1 MSNTCASCGES
12 FGLLRTGIELS
23 DGSLCD
29 ACARERGLPGER
41 ILDKVKDLGGEQTVE
56 SVKDVLGR
64 LSVHDDGS
72 AGALAPV
79 LVGRWGLAHP
89 AGLTQVMMTEEF
101 AGTYVV
107 SAKSFQKV
115 VFDDVHGLMYVGL
128 PEGED
133 RNGIVKLR
141 GYVDG
146 RIIPYEKIIS
156 FEVLQNSHQVASG
169 GLGRAVVGGLL
180 FGGAGA
186 VVGAV
191 TGKSTSVEERQ
202 SIKVNITLD
211 NPASP
216 LVTVTMFKKG
226 LLSGDG
232 SDAASETQRLVAKL
246 NQVFAARER
255 GVVYAGWRGTAEDF
269 AAYREWLEGAERRLA
284 AASAKPALPSVP
296 EASDFSTCPVCG
308 TRNPA
313 DARFC
318 TACGGAIEGVSGD
331 ATEAEPAPGAT
342 GCEDPADEGVVP
354 EVELPADPE
363 CEDDAGISD
372 ACGQEPAGE
381 GAPEPEA
388 APLSEQ
394 AADPVAEIRRY
405 KELLDEGILTEE
417 EFAAK
422 KRQLLGI

>member
-1 MSNTCASCGES
+1 M
-12 FGLLRTGIELS
+12 R
-23 DGSLCD
+23 
-29 ACARERGLPGER
+29 
-41 ILDKVKDLGGEQTVE
+41 
-56 SVKDVLGR
+56 
-64 LSVHDDGS
+64 
-72 AGALAPV
+72 
-79 LVGRWGLAHP
+79 
-89 AGLTQVMMTEEF
+89 
-101 AGTYVV
+101 
-107 SAKSFQKV
+107 
-115 VFDDVHGLMYVGL
+115 
-128 PEGED
+128 
-133 RNGIVKLR
+133 LR

-211 NPASP
+211 NPANP

-255 GVVYAGWRGTAEDF
+255 GVVYAGWRGAAEDF

-308 TRNPA
+308 THNPA

-318 TACGGAIEGVSGD
+318 TACGGAIEGVPGN
-331 ATEAEPAPGAT
+331 TTKAEPAPEPT
-342 GCEDPADEGVVP
+342 GCEAPVDEELVP
-354 EVELPADPE
+354 EVEPPADPE
-363 CEDDAGISD
+363 CEDDADTSG
-372 ACGQEPAGE
+372 AFGQGPAGE
-381 GAPEPEA
+381 EAPEPEETL
-388 APLSEQ
+388 PSTQ

>member
-12 FGLLRTGIELS
+12 LGLLRTGIELS

-29 ACARERGLPGER
+29 ACARKRGLPGER
-41 ILDKVKDLGGEQTVE
+41 ILDKVKGLGGEQTVE

-64 LSVHDDGS
+64 LSVHDDGT
-72 AGALAPV
+72 AGVLASV

-101 AGTYVV
+101 EGTYVV

-133 RNGIVKLR
+133 RNGIVRLR

-211 NPASP
+211 NPANP

-232 SDAASETQRLVAKL
+232 SDAAAETQRLVAKL

-308 TRNPA
+308 THNPA
-313 DARFC
+313 GARFC
-318 TACGGAIEGVSGD
+318 TACGSAIEGVSGD
-331 ATEAEPAPGAT
+331 KTEAEPAPEPT
-342 GCEDPADEGVVP
+342 GCEAPADEELVP
-354 EVELPADPE
+354 EVEPPADPE
-363 CEDDAGISD
+363 CEDDADTSG
-372 ACGQEPAGE
+372 ACGQGPAGE
-381 GAPEPEA
+381 EAPEPEETL
-388 APLSEQ
+388 PSTQ

-405 KELLDEGILTEE
+405 KELFDEGILTEE
-417 EFAAK
+417 EFTAK